1 MATIPRAKEPRRDA
15 PVVRVTAQECAKQF
29 KDDLYFDGGVVFCR
43 FCEHSIDYVRVDTI
57 KDHCKSKKHL
67 ARKEARSSEAREVST
82 SRQVTLGTVVRS
94 KELRE
99 DFILD
104 YVKLCTLAD
113 IPP

>member
-1 MATIPRAKEPRRDA
+1 MATIPRAKKPRRDA
-15 PVVRVTAQECAKQF
+15 PVVRVTAQSSSRMTYIPMVECFFA
-29 KDDLYFDGGVVFCR
+29 VFCK
-43 FCEHSIDYVRVDTI
+43 HSIDYVRVDTI
-57 KDHCKSKKHL
+57 KDHLKNKKHL
-67 ARKEARSSEAREVST
+67 ARKEARSSEAREVTT
-82 SRQVTLGTVVRS
+82 SRQVTLGTVVGS